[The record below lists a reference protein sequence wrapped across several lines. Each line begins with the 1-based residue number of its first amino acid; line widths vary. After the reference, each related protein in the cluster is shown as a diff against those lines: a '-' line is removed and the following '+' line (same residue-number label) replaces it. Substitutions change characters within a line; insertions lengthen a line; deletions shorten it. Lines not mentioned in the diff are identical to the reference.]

1 MSVEATYYVTRQVWG
16 SSTTILKQD
25 DREIEKTNYYSDWSY
40 ILMIKGILYLSLAL
54 IVLTTEIRIG
64 FIHHAQYLLSLIWF
78 IDGVKHIYYSK
89 IKK

>member
-1 MSVEATYYVTRQVWG
+1 
-16 SSTTILKQD
+16 
-25 DREIEKTNYYSDWSY
+25 
-40 ILMIKGILYLSLAL
+40 MIKGILYLSLAL

-78 IDGVKHIYYSK
+78 IDGVKHIYYSE